1 MFKLAA
7 LSATAAAA
15 TMSEMKDTVELFTV
29 KFKQEE
35 VEALEPKVRAFEQ
48 EQRKYEMQMQN
59 SVHPQQFQQEF
70 QALAQTHEF
79 GALAQYM
86 QHLQQ
91 TGPTPQIKKF
101 AELYQQ
107 QVKKL
112 QLAYMKLENH
122 TEHSLQLHGSRP
134 HERAIVDVNNE
145 EWFAFN
151 KEYYRTREMEYYAM
165 YKIPEF
171 VKLRSLM
178 TELRH
183 TKEMG

>member
-7 LSATAAAA
+7 LSATAA

-35 VEALEPKVRAFEQ
+35 VEALDTKVRAFELE
-48 EQRKYEMQMQN
+48 EQKYEMQMQN

-70 QALAQTHEF
+70 QALAQTNEF

-101 AELYQQ
+101 AQIYKQ
-107 QVKKL
+107 QVHKL
-112 QLAYMKLENH
+112 QVAYMKL
-122 TEHSLQLHGSRP
+122 
-134 HERAIVDVNNE
+134 
-145 EWFAFN
+145 
-151 KEYYRTREMEYYAM
+151 
-165 YKIPEF
+165 
-171 VKLRSLM
+171 
-178 TELRH
+178 
-183 TKEMG
+183 